1 MALTDDSTRTWRDAS
16 TEKPPCNGRYVV
28 AYPPPANP
36 RTEVVRWSG
45 QRWIGASHLVSH
57 YAGPFDSIVEA
68 GLWAMSGT
76 VPSGT
81 GTLTN
86 PDKHKQALRE
96 LEALASLY
104 GNPGHTANKLLEIV
118 GELLEIK

>member
-1 MALTDDSTRTWRDAS
+1 
-16 TEKPPCNGRYVV
+16 VV
-28 AYPPPANP
+28 L
-36 RTEVVRWSG
+36 WCD
-45 QRWIGASHLVSH
+45 QDWIGASHIVSH

-68 GLWAMSGT
+68 GLWAESGT

-81 GTLTN
+81 GTLTY

-96 LEALASLY
+96 LMALASLY
-104 GNPGHTANKLLEIV
+104 GTPGRTANRLLEIV

>member
-1 MALTDDSTRTWRDAS
+1 M
-16 TEKPPCNGRYVV
+16 

-45 QRWIGASHLVSH
+45 QGWIGASHIVSH

-68 GLWAMSGT
+68 GLWAESGR

-81 GTLTN
+81 GTLTD

-96 LEALASLY
+96 LMALASLY
-104 GNPGHTANKLLEIV
+104 GTPGRTANKLLDIV
-118 GELLEIK
+118 GELLEIE